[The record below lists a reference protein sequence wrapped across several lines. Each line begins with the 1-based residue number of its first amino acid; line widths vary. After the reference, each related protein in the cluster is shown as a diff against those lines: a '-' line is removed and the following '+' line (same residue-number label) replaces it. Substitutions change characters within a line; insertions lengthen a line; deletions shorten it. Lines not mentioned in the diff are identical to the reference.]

1 MWIQPRERRVD
12 LLICCQRSSL
22 HPAVRSNCLR
32 SGMAQRIFWCHGAHL
47 NSCSAL
53 ILILFRHIF
62 HVILSA
68 AADQMRQ
75 IWPFVAVVPAMQR
88 DRYLQ
93 CGKHARHWRSRDV
106 RISVCFFSQE
116 RKQDLSEQRLS
127 VNSILVPNG
136 WSSENLLTTAW
147 RQRQRELSPS
157 RSLSRARHST
167 PVTLKTESAQWN
179 SSMIS

>member
-1 MWIQPRERRVD
+1 MLIQLRDGRLN
-12 LLICCQRSSL
+12 LLIFCQLSSL
-22 HPAVRSNCLR
+22 HQVERWSCLR
-32 SGMAQRIFWCHGAHL
+32 SGMAQRIFWCHGAHP

-68 AADQMRQ
+68 AADLMRQ

-93 CGKHARHWRSRDV
+93 CGKHARHWRPRNV
-106 RISVCFFSQE
+106 LISACFFSQE
-116 RKQDLSEQRLS
+116 RRQDLSEQRLS

-147 RQRQRELSPS
+147 RQRQREQ
-157 RSLSRARHST
+157 SLLRLLLRASHSIL
-167 PVTLKTESAQWN
+167 VIRN
-179 SSMIS
+179 MV